1 MLCRLRFYVLARKVL
16 GGYGRGPT
24 AFDGLFGR
32 PGEVGGRASWA
43 EVTECALRL
52 CVCVERGGMTCAWS
66 KRVLVMA
73 MVTERVLPT
82 KQEDC
87 EGVTTMQRAV
97 SLRGF
102 LDIVPLKAE
111 TDDLE
116 EDKGYC
122 NLEEIHRGETA
133 PGGLF
138 ICPKTRATLGIPL
151 KVDDTSLNHFMVQV
165 ITLTSALTNT

>member
-1 MLCRLRFYVLARKVL
+1 VRTALVRVCRAWWYDLRLEQACV
-16 GGYGRGPT
+16 GYG
-24 AFDGLFGR
+24 DGH
-32 PGEVGGRASWA
+32 GESSPA
-43 EVTECALRL
+43 
-52 CVCVERGGMTCAWS
+52 
-66 KRVLVMA
+66 
-73 MVTERVLPT
+73 

-87 EGVTTMQRAV
+87 EGVTTMRRAV

-102 LDIVPLKAE
+102 SDIVPLKAE

-151 KVDDTSLNHFMVQV
+151 KVNDTSLDHFMVQV